1 MLIIVIKL
9 NAKAQM
15 VDLSARL
22 VWNFTDGFLA
32 LIISGEEY
40 SEKCF
45 GSLWFSMSLRS
56 SEREGDKRR
65 HVIPLRDVH
74 RSEVTFGQKPQ

>member
-1 MLIIVIKL
+1 MIKL

-45 GSLWFSMSLRS
+45 GSRWFSMSLRS
-56 SEREGDKRR
+56 SGREWGRRR
-65 HVIPLRDVH
+65 HVTPLQG
-74 RSEVTFGQKPQ
+74 SSCKA